1 MNRWCFIPFLLVVL
15 VNCKDPGKKDRQEWV
30 FERKFELPKKS
41 RPLALV
47 KIGKAIWFSDPENFR
62 LVKVDLNGKVL
73 DSIAGIQ
80 RPMNI
85 DFNNGQLY
93 VPEFLTDTIWIYE
106 NGDKKPLELLAKPNA
121 PAGLAVN
128 GDTVAIADFYN
139 HRIILQIGKKV
150 TYLGKEGHAKGQL
163 YYPTDVKISK
173 NKIYIA
179 DAYNNR
185 VQVFDFDGKVLNVI
199 GEQDNINVAS
209 GLETNE
215 NYLAVTDQE
224 NSRVLVYDL
233 YGELQQTL
241 TTNINY
247 PTDVLLDGNTLYIA
261 NFKEHSIAIYRKGL

>member
-1 MNRWCFIPFLLVVL
+1 MNRWHFILFLLVVL
-15 VNCKDPGKKDRQEWV
+15 VGCKNPGKKDSSEWV
-30 FERKFELPKKS
+30 FENKIELPKKS

-47 KIGKAIWFSDPENFR
+47 KTGEKIWFSDPENLR
-62 LVKVDLNGKVL
+62 LLKIDLDGNVI
-73 DSIAGIQ
+73 DSITRIK

-85 DFNNGQLY
+85 DFDNGQLY

-106 NGDKKPLELLAKPNA
+106 NGQKRPLQLHAEPKA

-139 HRIILQIGKKV
+139 HRIILQIGKMV
-150 TYLGKEGHAKGQL
+150 TYLGKEGNAKGQL

-173 NKIYIA
+173 NKVYIA

-224 NSRVLVYDL
+224 NSRVLVYDVTGSL
-233 YGELQQTL
+233 AQIL
-241 TTNINY
+241 TGNINY
-247 PTDVLLDGNTLYIA
+247 PTDVLFDGNSLFIS
-261 NFKEHSIAIYRKGL
+261 NFKENSISIYRN